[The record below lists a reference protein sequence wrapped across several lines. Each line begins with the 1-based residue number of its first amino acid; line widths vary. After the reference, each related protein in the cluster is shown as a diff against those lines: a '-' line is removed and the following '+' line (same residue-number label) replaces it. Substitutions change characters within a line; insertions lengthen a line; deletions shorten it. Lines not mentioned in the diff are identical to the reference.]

1 MESEPYYQTFTVK
14 GLPYGSSLWY
24 EVSAYSSIGELGG
37 KVSKWYQVKSD
48 PGELCVND
56 LNPTTF
62 GNVTKKTAFIDFQNG
77 KDILIWSI
85 SKHFYKIIEFMSI

>member
-1 MESEPYYQTFTVK
+1 MSYALDWCAYKEGRFGKKSLGCKQVQKIAHMESEPYYQTFTVK

-48 PGELCVND
+48 PG
-56 LNPTTF
+56 
-62 GNVTKKTAFIDFQNG
+62 
-77 KDILIWSI
+77 
-85 SKHFYKIIEFMSI
+85 